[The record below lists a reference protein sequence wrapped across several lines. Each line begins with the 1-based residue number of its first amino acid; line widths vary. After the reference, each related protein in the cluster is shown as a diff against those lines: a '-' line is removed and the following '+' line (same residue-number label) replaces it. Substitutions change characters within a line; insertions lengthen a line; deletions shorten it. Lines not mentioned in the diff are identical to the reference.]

1 MQQKMLFKQAEQNYN
16 NLFFFLLCPLME
28 VATSLI
34 WFCWAGTMGSKKGG
48 IGLLQGKYITIHG
61 EREKEAAE

>member
-1 MQQKMLFKQAEQNYN
+1 
-16 NLFFFLLCPLME
+16 ME

-34 WFCWAGTMGSKKGG
+34 WFCWSGTMGSKKRGGG
-48 IGLLQGKYITIHG
+48 IEFLRGKYITIHG